1 MICPEVPWDFDAFE
15 GIELFFETFETRLK
29 RPFPGALLYWSISN
43 EVMNTCRRSAYRL
56 SSI

>member
-15 GIELFFETFETRLK
+15 GIELFFETRLK
-29 RPFPGALLYWSISN
+29 PPFPGALLYWSISN

>member
-15 GIELFFETFETRLK
+15 GIELFFEARLK
-29 RPFPGALLYWSISN
+29 PPFPGALLYWSISN